1 MNVQCWRAR
10 SVGEVSEACH
20 NERIRHELS
29 VPSAESSYGV
39 RGGFEREKSYHLGR
53 GMIVSA
59 TREMLARATS
69 DVEKSSEL
77 KVKIRNSHCLS
88 APAEALVGNFQRAV
102 AQSDHH
108 WTRGGGGG
116 VCLPVI
122 SQSCEATCGS
132 HERESAMRSSVS
144 ACQEI
149 LELISL
155 MLSSQKSRT
164 NVVSAVAIRLTC
176 KSLSFIPLEVKDSN
190 LFLAL

>member
-1 MNVQCWRAR
+1 MLRRAVNV
-10 SVGEVSEACH
+10 
-20 NERIRHELS
+20 
-29 VPSAESSYGV
+29 
-39 RGGFEREKSYHLGR
+39 
-53 GMIVSA
+53 
-59 TREMLARATS
+59 
-69 DVEKSSEL
+69 

-108 WTRGGGGG
+108 WTRGGGGE

-132 HERESAMRSSVS
+132 HERESACVPSVF
-144 ACQEI
+144 QEI
-149 LELISL
+149 LKLVSL
-155 MLSSQKSRT
+155 MLSSQELKT
-164 NVVSAVAIRLTC
+164 DVMSAVAIRLTC